1 MKDKKEYLFWRD
13 VRKHIREECII
24 EAESMEKAVS
34 LHNEG
39 MTEYEEVDCF
49 FDDVMDEGSEECTL

>member
-1 MKDKKEYLFWRD
+1 MKKQYTFWRD

-24 EAESMEKAVS
+24 EVDSLEKAVS

-39 MTEYEEVDCF
+39 MAEYEEVDLI
-49 FDDVMDEGSEECTL
+49 FDEIMDEGSEECTS